1 MSAQTPTE
9 IASTA
14 QDTLSNTPIAIEQTH
29 ELSVI
34 DLIQSGGVGGQII
47 IALLFILS
55 VVSIYIFVERYMAIR
70 KEQKRDESFLL
81 TIKDFIQD
89 EKFDAAKELCE
100 RTDSLVAKVYR
111 GGLNHIHRSE
121 EDFNNRLE
129 KIANQEIHKMETKLP
144 TLATISGAAPMMGFL
159 GTVIGMIVVFHN
171 IATAGGKI
179 ELELLSNGIY
189 TAMTTTVAGLIV
201 GIIAYIAYNNLVS
214 RMAKVAFSLET
225 SCDELSD
232 IITKK
237 N

>member
-1 MSAQTPTE
+1 MSAQAQNM
-9 IASTA
+9 IA
-14 QDTLSNTPIAIEQTH
+14 QDSTQALLNTEPISK

-34 DLIQSGGVGGQII
+34 ELIQSGGVGGQII

-55 VVSIYIFVERYMAIR
+55 LIAIYIFVERYLAIR
-70 KEQKRDESFLL
+70 KEQKRDENFLL

-100 RTDSLVAKVYR
+100 RTDTLVARVYR
-111 GGLNHIHRSE
+111 GGLNHIHRNESE
-121 EDFNNRLE
+121 LALRLE
-129 KIANQEIHKMETKLP
+129 KIANQEIHKMESKLP

-189 TAMTTTVAGLIV
+189 TAMTTTVAGLMV

-214 RMAKVAFSLET
+214 RMSKVAFNLET
-225 SCDELSD
+225 YCDEFSD
-232 IITKK
+232 ILIKK
-237 N
+237 D

>member
-1 MSAQTPTE
+1 MSVQAQNM
-9 IASTA
+9 IA
-14 QDTLSNTPIAIEQTH
+14 QDSTQALLNTEPISK

-34 DLIQSGGVGGQII
+34 ELIQSGGVGGQII

-55 VVSIYIFVERYMAIR
+55 LIAIYIFVERYLAIR
-70 KEQKRDESFLL
+70 KEQKRDENFLL

-100 RTDSLVAKVYR
+100 RTDTLVARVYR

-121 EDFNNRLE
+121 SELALRLE
-129 KIANQEIHKMETKLP
+129 KIANQEIHKMESKLP

-189 TAMTTTVAGLIV
+189 TAMTTTVAGLMV

-214 RMAKVAFSLET
+214 RMSKVAFNLE
-225 SCDELSD
+225 SYCDEFSD
-232 IITKK
+232 ILIKK
-237 N
+237 D